1 MTNIEL
7 LDLIREEFYRIQPEG
22 CFDFFRKRDRR
33 IPCLPN
39 LQKRFGKT
47 YNEILLMAGVKDD
60 DLNFVRRN
68 NEEYLNK
75 LKEVILK
82 LGYVPSITE
91 FNSLGYSASILKRYY
106 GSYANAVKKLDCE
119 EYRYKTPVSVNESK
133 VQLLEKYVDF
143 SNKIGKP
150 ASWLD
155 LEKSSNIYNP
165 GVFTIRF
172 GGMKDLKREAGFEV
186 INKNNEIYNKKDI
199 QNKLIQLY
207 KEKGKR
213 LSVKEINESLE
224 LPCLAT
230 ILRKYKTTKISE
242 VWEEIESRI
251 A

>member
-1 MTNIEL
+1 
-7 LDLIREEFYRIQPEG
+7 
-22 CFDFFRKRDRR
+22 
-33 IPCLPN
+33 
-39 LQKRFGKT
+39 
-47 YNEILLMAGVKDD
+47 MAGVKDD
-60 DLNFVRRN
+60 DLKFVRRN
-68 NEEYLNK
+68 KEEYLNK
-75 LKEVILK
+75 LREVTLR
-82 LGYVPSITE
+82 LGYIPSTNE
-91 FNSLGYSASILKRYY
+91 FIALGYTPSILKRYF
-106 GSYANAVKKLDCE
+106 GSYANAVKELDYQ
-119 EYRYKTPVSVNESK
+119 EYKYKTPVSVKEDNK
-133 VQLLEKYVDF
+133 QLLEKYIAF

-172 GGMKDLKREAGFEV
+172 GGIKDLKREAGFEV
-186 INKNNEIYNKKDI
+186 IDKNNEIYNKKEI

-213 LSVKEINESLE
+213 LSVKEIKESLE